1 MWNRNGLKVSLRL
14 VLAVTLA
21 SVPALAGSAVVGLVA
36 GSLNARI
43 EGQAVLPHMVI
54 FADDRLQVKDGAA
67 LVAVSNGSR
76 IALGRDTTAA
86 FQRDTRAVTVVLS
99 AGSVSLYYASDRV
112 GLRVQAGSVMVEAA
126 PGYKTLGEVTV
137 MDGAVAVKARDGSL
151 RVNDGARTVE
161 VAKGKTITVTPKAA
175 PASPVSRSYNVGAA
189 SMGLGAGAVGGAGA
203 LASAILA
210 VEPTPPR
217 PSPHQP
223 PCLFPTARQCQ

>member
-1 MWNRNGLKVSLRL
+1 MSNRLKVSLCM
-14 VLAVTLA
+14 VLAATLA

-67 LVAVSNGSR
+67 VVAVSNGSR
-76 IALGRDTTAA
+76 IALGRNTIAA

-99 AGSVSLYYASDRV
+99 GGSVSLYHASDRV

-126 PGYKTLGEVTV
+126 PGYKTLGEVTM
-137 MDGAVAVKARDGSL
+137 MDGAVTVRARDGAL
-151 RVNDGARTVE
+151 RVNDDGRTVE

-175 PASPVSRSYNVGAA
+175 RATPVGRSDTVGGG
-189 SMGLGAGAVGGAGA
+189 SMGLKGGRVEGAVAPA
-203 LASAILA
+203 AAIFTA
-210 VEPTPPR
+210 EPTPPR
-217 PSPHQP
+217 PSPYQP
-223 PCLFPTARQCQ
+223 PCPFPTARQCQ